1 MLPSRDVLNQIIHHR
16 LIDVVICQI
25 VLLLADDLLLA
36 EDYYVG
42 DEDYH
47 GENEMRGI
55 YMIVL
60 NVLYLRSP
68 SSSMIIRKTCI
79 TRYLDKNLPLI
90 N

>member
-42 DEDYH
+42 DEYYH

-55 YMIVL
+55 SALIL
-60 NVLYLRSP
+60 IALYFDSP
-68 SSSMIIRKTCI
+68 ISTI
-79 TRYLDKNLPLI
+79 
-90 N
+90 

>member
-47 GENEMRGI
+47 GENEMRGYI
-55 YMIVL
+55 
-60 NVLYLRSP
+60 
-68 SSSMIIRKTCI
+68 
-79 TRYLDKNLPLI
+79 
-90 N
+90 

>member
-42 DEDYH
+42 DEYYH
-47 GENEMRGI
+47 GEKWDEGDI
-55 YMIVL
+55 YDCVKCAVFTQSQLKHDYQKNMYYKVL
-60 NVLYLRSP
+60 G
-68 SSSMIIRKTCI
+68 
-79 TRYLDKNLPLI
+79 
-90 N
+90 